1 MIDFEHSASFA
12 PFMRHAASFSGRRL
26 ESGAAESR
34 AALHAVPCC
43 VLGPTAIDASMGGS
57 APVDAIQFDVL
68 VSRDDWPDHKPP
80 QSGDIVT
87 IDGFPEMRVQ
97 TVVGSL
103 TTWTLT
109 CAAQGGR
116 QW

>member
-1 MIDFEHSASFA
+1 VFV
-12 PFMRHAASFSGRRL
+12 
-26 ESGAAESR
+26 SR
-34 AALHAVPCC
+34 A
-43 VLGPTAIDASMGGS
+43 
-57 APVDAIQFDVL
+57 
-68 VSRDDWPDHKPP
+68 DWPDHNPP

-103 TTWTLT
+103 MAWTLT